1 MEYKNNELKIKYL
14 LQLRKYALK
23 RRAKR
28 LKLTIINLYY
38 KRKILANY
46 LKIWQKFTIKTRE
59 IQRICNF
66 LIKEQNQTT
75 LNDILDT
82 SSLNPSLSKS
92 IYAISHSR
100 RKLMHK
106 YFNQFKKFILFTK
119 ECQK

>member
-14 LQLRKYALK
+14 LQLRKYTLYK
-23 RRAKR
+23 RAKR
-28 LKLTIINLYY
+28 LRLVIIDLYY
-38 KRKILANY
+38 KRKIIEKY
-46 LKIWQKFTIKTRE
+46 LRSWRKLTSKTRE

-100 RKLMHK
+100 RKLMQK
-106 YFNQFKKFILFTK
+106 YFNQFKKFISLIK